1 MLIVRNAFRI
11 ISFFSL
17 ILILASVLV
26 SNVTFASSVKACRKL
41 KEAKY
46 AEYTTKSDR
55 TRKVYCSVKPQI
67 GEVGDVVEI
76 KNEYNYIV
84 AVGRVIKQ
92 ARSSSIVVLTAYKR
106 GLGSMTGYPAMVRD
120 HDSHDF
126 WTATTSPF

>member
-1 MLIVRNAFRI
+1 MVIVRNAFRI
-11 ISFFSL
+11 ISLSSL
-17 ILILASVLV
+17 ILILASLIV
-26 SNVTFASSVKACRKL
+26 SNVTFASSVNACRKL
-41 KEAKY
+41 KEPKY
-46 AEYTTKSDR
+46 SEMADDSKQS
-55 TRKVYCSVKPQI
+55 RKVYCSIKPQI

-76 KNEYNYIV
+76 KNQYNYIV

-92 ARSSSIVVLTAYKR
+92 ARTSSIVVLTAYKR